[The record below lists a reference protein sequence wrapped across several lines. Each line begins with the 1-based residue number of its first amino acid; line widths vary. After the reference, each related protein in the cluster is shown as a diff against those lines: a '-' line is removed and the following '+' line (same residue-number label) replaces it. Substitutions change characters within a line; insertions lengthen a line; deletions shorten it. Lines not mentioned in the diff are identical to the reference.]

1 MFGNDWNTVTT
12 TTTNSVSGFLVWTI
26 ISIVVAIAG
35 GITVYFVFLKNN
47 NKLSG
52 FLAKLHDFLNFK
64 MLVIEDILKISYLIL
79 AIFITLYSFG
89 FIDSNIGVFF
99 STLIAGNLILRIT
112 YELSILIIK
121 ICKNTT
127 EINSKLKK

>member
-12 TTTNSVSGFLVWTI
+12 TTTNSVNGFLVWTI

-89 FIDSNIGVFF
+89 FIGSNIGVFF